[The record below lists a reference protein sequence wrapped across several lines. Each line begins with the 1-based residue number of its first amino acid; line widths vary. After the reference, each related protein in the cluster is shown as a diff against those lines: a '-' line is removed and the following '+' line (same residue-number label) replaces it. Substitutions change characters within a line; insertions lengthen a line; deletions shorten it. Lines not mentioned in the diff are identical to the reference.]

1 MKKLSLILSRK
12 SLLTIYKSFVRSNLD
27 YADIIYSKSLR
38 ESLKRKI
45 EMVKYNA
52 ALIITGAF
60 KGTSLDKIY
69 QELCL
74 ECLADRRWTRKLFF
88 SQNNLRITT
97 ILPYLKDYLIPYHNL
112 RTYLTQSSTQK
123 RIKTFPART
132 KIFESSFFPHYAEAW
147 GNLSK
152 ELRNINSINAF
163 KTSILNFLRPR
174 ENSVFE
180 VYHINGVKLLTCLRL
195 GFSHLNE
202 HKFRYNFHDIINP
215 MSSYHQEPKTTLHCL
230 LHCDL

>member
-45 EMVKYNA
+45 EMVQYNA

-69 QELCL
+69 QDLCL
-74 ECLADRRWTRKLFF
+74 ECLAGRRWTRKLFF

-97 ILPYLKDYLIPYHNL
+97 ILP
-112 RTYLTQSSTQK
+112 
-123 RIKTFPART
+123 
-132 KIFESSFFPHYAEAW
+132 
-147 GNLSK
+147 
-152 ELRNINSINAF
+152 
-163 KTSILNFLRPR
+163 
-174 ENSVFE
+174 
-180 VYHINGVKLLTCLRL
+180 
-195 GFSHLNE
+195 
-202 HKFRYNFHDIINP
+202 
-215 MSSYHQEPKTTLHCL
+215 
-230 LHCDL
+230 